1 MIHKLGKSIT
11 RNNGNIKSA
20 RALTLKKKG
29 KKKNLKES
37 KFNLKDE
44 EERGRARW
52 EETEPLNRVQ
62 GPLRGFNSSRFRV
75 PIRPL
80 KQQA

>member
-1 MIHKLGKSIT
+1 MKQWKYKVSKSI
-11 RNNGNIKSA
+11 NAKE
-20 RALTLKKKG
+20 KG
-29 KKKNLKES
+29 KKKKNLKES

>member
-20 RALTLKKKG
+20 RALTLKKKE
-29 KKKNLKES
+29 KKKYLKES
-37 KFNLKDE
+37 KCNLKDE